1 MTNGMK
7 NQQGDVESKNKLLV
21 GLFVG
26 GCLLLFGVGL
36 FLIGSANQLFTKS
49 FHVYADFAKITGIQN
64 GSKVRVAGMDAGT
77 VVRID
82 VPPRPE
88 TKFRVHF
95 RLAEKLHPIVR
106 ADSMAS
112 IQTDGLLGN
121 KYLQIDAGTSASPLA
136 AADSVLPSAEPFDWG
151 DLMDEISS
159 AVKQVNGV
167 LTGVK
172 EQLSSTLTQIEAVVK
187 SVNVVVTDAT
197 PEVKG
202 ILKSAHKIT
211 DNVNLII
218 DGVQAGEGTVGALF
232 KEKELYASIR
242 RSAGKT
248 EQTIDNVRQAT
259 ANVNQITAKVNESDI
274 VPEVQRTVANLQR
287 ITVQV
292 KEAVDKYQAAG
303 GEGGVGE
310 NLQRTLTDAHEA
322 MSDLA
327 DNTEALKHNFFFRGF
342 FKRRGFYDLGAI
354 TPTEYRSR
362 AFGKGFKQR
371 RIWLENAELFS
382 TDAKG
387 VQQLSA
393 AGKQRLDEAM
403 ADVMALPRNGPLMVE
418 GFAGE
423 GTPAQRY
430 LVSRR
435 RSSRVQ
441 TYIIDRFHL
450 RPTYVGIIALG
461 AEPLTAGSPLF
472 KEGVAIVSYYKE

>member
-1 MTNGMK
+1 M
-7 NQQGDVESKNKLLV
+7 ESKNKVLV

-26 GCLLLFGVGL
+26 GCLVLFGVGL

-77 VVRID
+77 VIRID

-121 KYLQIDAGTSASPLA
+121 KYLQVAAGTSDAPVA
-136 AADSVLPSAEPFDWG
+136 AADSMIPSTEPFDWG

-167 LTGVK
+167 LTAVK
-172 EQLSSTLTQIEAVVK
+172 EQLSSTLTEVENVVR
-187 SVNVVVTDAT
+187 SVNVVVKDAT
-197 PEVKG
+197 PAVKG
-202 ILKSAHKIT
+202 IVESAHKIT
-211 DNVNLII
+211 GSLNEII
-218 DGVQAGEGTVGALF
+218 DGVQAGEGTMGALF
-232 KEKELYASIR
+232 KDKELYASVR
-242 RSAGKT
+242 RSAEKT
-248 EQTIDNVRQAT
+248 EQTIENVREAT
-259 ANVNQITAKVNESDI
+259 ASVKKITAKVDESDI

-287 ITVQV
+287 ITLQV
-292 KEAVDKYQAAG
+292 KDAVDKFQSAS

-310 NLQRTLTDAHEA
+310 NLQRTLADAHEA

-342 FKRRGFYDLGAI
+342 FKRRGFYDLGSI
-354 TPTEYRSR
+354 TTREYLSKGF
-362 AFGKGFKQR
+362 AKGFKQH
-371 RIWLENAELFS
+371 RIWLESAELFS
-382 TDAKG
+382 LDSKG
-387 VQQLSA
+387 IQVLSP
-393 AGKQRLDEAM
+393 AGKRRLDEVIAE
-403 ADVMALPRNGPLMVE
+403 VMTLPRNGPLIVE

-423 GTPAQRY
+423 GTDAQRY

-441 TYIIDRFHL
+441 TYIIDRFRL
-450 RPTYVGIIALG
+450 RPTYVGIVARG
-461 AEPLTAGSPLF
+461 AEPVAPGSAVN
-472 KEGVAIVSYYKE
+472 KEGIAIVSYYKE